1 MRIYPKRITFIL
13 MVQIFVCNLALSGNF
28 NQIIIRKVSKGN
40 SLNEGYF
47 FYDFKAREFELL
59 NCGGYSPLFK
69 GYKTPRGKYI
79 YFNAYKPR
87 HRLLLDITSKTCF
100 EIPVTPWIWDSEG
113 KHFASVKE
121 VYRKSWLRIHNSR
134 GEVLEEHLLPRG
146 LEDSGNDEFMYKLI
160 SFYRNNSRIIMI
172 VVNRAN
178 WKRYMGFLDLG
189 TSEFFKMIP
198 TAPPGRS
205 FSNIHLSPNEDLLSF
220 GDPYDLYLMD
230 MIGTGQNIRKIYT
243 ETRNNM
249 ITSRFR

>member
-1 MRIYPKRITFIL
+1 
-13 MVQIFVCNLALSGNF
+13 
-28 NQIIIRKVSKGN
+28 
-40 SLNEGYF
+40 
-47 FYDFKAREFELL
+47 
-59 NCGGYSPLFK
+59 
-69 GYKTPRGKYI
+69 
-79 YFNAYKPR
+79 
-87 HRLLLDITSKTCF
+87 
-100 EIPVTPWIWDSEG
+100 
-113 KHFASVKE
+113 
-121 VYRKSWLRIHNSR
+121 
-134 GEVLEEHLLPRG
+134 
-146 LEDSGNDEFMYKLI
+146 
-160 SFYRNNSRIIMI
+160 MI

-249 ITSRFR
+249 VTSLHWSPNSDSIYAIAYGDQRYNHTLVRINLENNAVENIFVSPSSTHVTAYDLNQNGDKIVLTIADGTLRIIDTEGNILKSLSSSEYEYIDPKWGPSNKYDY